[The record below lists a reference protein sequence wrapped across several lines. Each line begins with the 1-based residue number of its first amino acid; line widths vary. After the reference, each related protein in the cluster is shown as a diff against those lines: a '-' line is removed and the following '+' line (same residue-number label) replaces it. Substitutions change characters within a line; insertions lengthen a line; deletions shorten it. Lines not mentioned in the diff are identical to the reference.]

1 MIVLAAVA
9 SYIIMV
15 MVVVR
20 DASWMNYVYGGTPT
34 MVVAACGIFT
44 LFLANKDKFRSRSN
58 ALVRLLAKYSYSMI
72 LIHWYALFVVVQ
84 GKLHITALRFGCIGG
99 IAASVLA
106 TIAVC
111 LAIAVVF
118 DNTVVIVCSVIFD
131 KLTKRLTGGGNRRT
145 PNM

>member
-1 MIVLAAVA
+1 MWNFHPVFGKQGQIPQQVKCACAAARKVQLLHD
-9 SYIIMV
+9 SH
-15 MVVVR
+15 
-20 DASWMNYVYGGTPT
+20 
-34 MVVAACGIFT
+34 T
-44 LFLANKDKFRSRSN
+44 LVCA
-58 ALVRLLAKYSYSMI
+58 
-72 LIHWYALFVVVQ
+72 FVVVQ

-131 KLTKRLTGGGNRRT
+131 KLTKRLTGGAIGARRICDEMLVGGYDST
-145 PNM
+145 M